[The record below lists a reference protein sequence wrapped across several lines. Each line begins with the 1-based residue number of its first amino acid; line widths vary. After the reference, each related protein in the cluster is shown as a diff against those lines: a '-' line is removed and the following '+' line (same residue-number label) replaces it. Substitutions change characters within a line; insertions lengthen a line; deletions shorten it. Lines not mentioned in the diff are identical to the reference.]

1 MEETFE
7 TEQEKIV
14 RARTKSLIVSTVL
27 IILNFMGLVFAA
39 CYLNSLG
46 YTANYI
52 IDLNQYW
59 QKILKNNYQNKKLP
73 MDSFLVG
80 NLTLIVYCF
89 HQMNLLVLIWQLFFG
104 GIIKRIKFECKE
116 TDFNNTYL
124 ISYLIKISYLYLLI
138 YKVFQCF
145 YSKQFFLLQVLYL

>member
-1 MEETFE
+1 
-7 TEQEKIV
+7 
-14 RARTKSLIVSTVL
+14 
-27 IILNFMGLVFAA
+27 MGLVFAA